1 MKVSSGLFLL
11 PGRTSDSARHTVVM
25 PKSDAKCYIYEFIAV
40 CKVALNCETFYRL
53 LVCANTYVIVSS
65 N

>member
-1 MKVSSGLFLL
+1 MKFNSGLFLL
-11 PGRTSDSARHTVVM
+11 PGRASDSARDTVVV

-40 CKVALNCETFYRL
+40 SKAALNCETFYRL